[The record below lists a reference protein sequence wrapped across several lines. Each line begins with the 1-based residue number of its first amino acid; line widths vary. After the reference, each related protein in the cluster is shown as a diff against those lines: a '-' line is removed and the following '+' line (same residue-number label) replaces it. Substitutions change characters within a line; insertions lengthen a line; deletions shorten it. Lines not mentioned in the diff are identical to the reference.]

1 LSASP
6 KTPLTYSAPP
16 DLLAGLRRPTCKGR
30 GGKERG
36 GEGKGKGREGRE
48 WGVSAVHSFPYLL
61 DHFVLFMLSVLAVF
75 WHCRGHVH

>member
-16 DLLAGLRRPTCKGR
+16 DLLVGLRRPTCKGR

-36 GEGKGKGREGRE
+36 GEGEREGGKGMGSECCTF
-48 WGVSAVHSFPYLL
+48 VS
-61 DHFVLFMLSVLAVF
+61 LSP
-75 WHCRGHVH
+75 

>member
-36 GEGKGKGREGRE
+36 GRGRGKGGREGNGE
-48 WGVSAVHSFPYLL
+48 
-61 DHFVLFMLSVLAVF
+61 
-75 WHCRGHVH
+75 